1 MMTQS
6 SGQQETVRLPEMTAA
21 EMETLLASQ
30 KICRMA
36 LNDQPWPY
44 IIALDYVYSDG
55 EMYFHFADYGRKM
68 GLIKKDANVSV
79 EVDNFCSGTASFC
92 TITLMGRLAKVTD
105 SEEKEKA
112 AKALRDSAGERGGL
126 KNVAARHG
134 SRDLDMATLTSKQ
147 SEVYKLAADAFV
159 ALKSP

>member
-1 MMTQS
+1 MTGDEIES
-6 SGQQETVRLPEMTAA
+6 
-21 EMETLLASQ
+21 LLQSQ

-36 LNDQPWPY
+36 LNDEPWPY
-44 IIALDYVYSDG
+44 IIALDYVYADG

-92 TITLMGRLAKVTD
+92 TITLMGSLVKVTD
-105 SEEKEKA
+105 RAEKEMA
-112 AKALRDSAGERGGL
+112 AQALRDSAGERGGA

-134 SRDLDMATLTSKQ
+134 SSDLDMATLISKQ

>member
-1 MMTQS
+1 MSQS
-6 SGQQETVRLPEMTAA
+6 TGQQDIVRLPEMTPA
-21 EMETLLASQ
+21 EMEKLLASQ

-36 LNDQPWPY
+36 LNDEPWPY
-44 IIALDYVYSDG
+44 IIALDDVYADG
-55 EMYFHFADYGRKM
+55 EMDFHFADYGRKM
-68 GLIKKDANVSV
+68 GLIEKDANVSV

-92 TITLMGRLAKVTD
+92 TITLMGRLARVTD
-105 SEEKEKA
+105 RAEKEMA

-134 SRDLDMATLTSKQ
+134 SHDLDMATLTSGK
-147 SEVYKLAADAFV
+147 SALYKLVADEFV